1 MLHTGLTPLV
11 LLGIGAVVAT
21 LAVVAVR
28 WSIAAIGLLLAAWIA
43 TAALRDNVD
52 LAIVLSGVRFSA
64 IDVLGAVLA
73 AVGAIR
79 IIAGRA
85 LNLPRLLVFAL
96 FALLSIHILR
106 GIASYGMQTSVNEA
120 RQWFYF
126 AAAMLYGASLPAASG
141 RRVWTVLAAAGLLLA
156 AIAVPYFVIEGV
168 PRAGDVFLR
177 DGQLFRAT
185 PITAEG
191 TLLIMQS
198 AILVIALRW
207 PTTRSAPYAALA
219 AIGSVVLLQ
228 QRAVWIAGAAALA
241 LSLFWWLRR
250 PRPRTR
256 PSPALIY
263 TGAALCVTT
272 IALLTIPSYKSPDVT
287 NNPAVPNTTL
297 TVQTADTGTLSW
309 RIHGWGQLISAY
321 HSPSVL
327 SVGRPA
333 GHTFDR
339 TLNGSVADISPH
351 DEVID
356 AYIRFGLGGVLVLF
370 WLGWAIWSR
379 RSRAGPETGITEHAV
394 ALLLLSQLVFGLAWS
409 LDLVQGLILGV
420 LVSGTA
426 AMARTPPQNLAK
438 VERTEERAGDRA
450 PSQTLAVRL

>member
-1 MLHTGLTPLV
+1 MLHTDLTPLV
-11 LLGIGAVVAT
+11 LLGMAAVVAI
-21 LAVVAVR
+21 LAVVALR

-79 IIAGRA
+79 IVAGRA

-141 RRVWTVLAAAGLLLA
+141 RRVWTLLAAAGLLLA

-228 QRAVWIAGAAALA
+228 QRAVWIAAAAVLA

-250 PRPRTR
+250 PRRRTR

-272 IALLTIPSYKSPDVT
+272 IALLTIPTYKSPDVT

-297 TVQTADTGTLSW
+297 AVQTADTGTLSW
-309 RIHGWGQLISAY
+309 RIQRMA
-321 HSPSVL
+321 
-327 SVGRPA
+327 PA
-333 GHTFDR
+333 H
-339 TLNGSVADISPH
+339 
-351 DEVID
+351 
-356 AYIRFGLGGVLVLF
+356 
-370 WLGWAIWSR
+370 
-379 RSRAGPETGITEHAV
+379 
-394 ALLLLSQLVFGLAWS
+394 
-409 LDLVQGLILGV
+409 LGV
-420 LVSGTA
+420 PLS
-426 AMARTPPQNLAK
+426 
-438 VERTEERAGDRA
+438 ERAR
-450 PSQTLAVRL
+450 RR

>member
-79 IIAGRA
+79 IVAGRA
-85 LNLPRLLVFAL
+85 LNLPSLLVLAL

-141 RRVWTVLAAAGLLLA
+141 RRVWTLLAAAGLLLA

-177 DGQLFRAT
+177 DGQLIRAT

-228 QRAVWIAGAAALA
+228 QRAVWFAAAAALA

-250 PRPRTR
+250 PRRRMR

-272 IALLTIPSYKSPDVT
+272 IALLTIPSYKSPDV
-287 NNPAVPNTTL
+287 PNTTL
-297 TVQTADTGTLSW
+297 AVQTADTGTLSW
-309 RIHGWGQLISAY
+309 RIHGWRQLISAY

-327 SVGRPA
+327 AVGRPS

-339 TLNGSVADISPH
+339 ELNGSVADISPH
-351 DEVID
+351 NEAID

-379 RSRAGPETGITEHAV
+379 RSRAGPETGITEQAV
-394 ALLLLSQLVFGLAWS
+394 VLLLLGQLVFGLAWS

-426 AMARTPPQNLAK
+426 AMARTPQQDSAK

>member
-1 MLHTGLTPLV
+1 MA
-11 LLGIGAVVAT
+11 AVIAILAFVAQRWSVAT
-21 LAVVAVR
+21 
-28 WSIAAIGLLLAAWIA
+28 IGLLLAAWIA

-52 LAIVLSGVRFSA
+52 LAIVVSGVRFSA
-64 IDVLGAVLA
+64 LDVLGAVLA

-79 IIAGRA
+79 IVAGRA

-96 FALLSIHILR
+96 FALLAIHILR

-126 AAAMLYGASLPAASG
+126 AAAMLYAASLPAGSG
-141 RRVWTVLAAAGLLLA
+141 RRAWTLLAAAALLLA
-156 AIAVPYFVIEGV
+156 AIAIPYFVIEGV

-177 DGQLFRAT
+177 DGQLIRAT

-198 AILVIALRW
+198 AILVLALRW

-219 AIGSVVLLQ
+219 AIGTVVLLQ
-228 QRAVWIAGAAALA
+228 QRAVWIAGAAVLA

-272 IALLTIPSYKSPDVT
+272 IALLTIPTYKSPHVT
-287 NNPAVPNTTL
+287 NTTARRRRLRTQARSAGGSTDGASSSRRTTL
-297 TVQTADTGTLSW
+297 
-309 RIHGWGQLISAY
+309 REC
-321 HSPSVL
+321 SPSVGPQAIP
-327 SVGRPA
+327 STA
-333 GHTFDR
+333 SR
-339 TLNGSVADISPH
+339 TARSPTSPH
-351 DEVID
+351 TTRRSTPTSASDWGECSSCSGS
-356 AYIRFGLGGVLVLF
+356 A
-370 WLGWAIWSR
+370 WAIWSR
-379 RSRAGPETGITEHAV
+379 RSRAGPETGITEQAV
-394 ALLLLSQLVFGLAWS
+394 VLLLLSQLVFGLAWS

-426 AMARTPPQNLAK
+426 AMARTPPQDAAEI
-438 VERTEERAGDRA
+438 ERTKERAGDRA
-450 PSQTLAVRL
+450 PSQTNAVRA